1 MEQVSDIVK
10 FCNEK
15 RIPVIP
21 FGTGTG
27 IEGGVIPLKG
37 GVTVDLKAMDEVVEI
52 NEEDFDC
59 TVQPGVTRKKLNER
73 IRETGLFFSVGEVYF

>member
-1 MEQVSDIVK
+1 MEQISDIVK

-15 RIPVIP
+15 KIPVIP

-37 GVTVDLKAMDEVVEI
+37 GATVDLKAMDEVTEV